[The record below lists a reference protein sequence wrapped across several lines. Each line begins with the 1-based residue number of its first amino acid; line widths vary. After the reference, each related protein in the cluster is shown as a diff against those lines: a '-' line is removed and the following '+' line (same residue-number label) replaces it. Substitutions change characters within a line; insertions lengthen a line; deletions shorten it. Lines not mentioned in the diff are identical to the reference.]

1 MPHACRHISDEQRMK
16 LFRNIISG
24 IIWSVLG
31 LYVALALLTHI
42 PAVQRWIGGTLAEAV
57 AERLGTNVEMER
69 VDIGWFNRVIID
81 GVSIDDL
88 HGRRLMRASRMS
100 VKVDL
105 APTISYLTGGD
116 GRLSV
121 SSAQLFGVQCDI
133 CTGDSVTP
141 ANYQFI
147 IDALSSNDTT
157 HTPLNVHFGS
167 LIIRRGNVTLNK
179 GTDIGGDE
187 DFTRIGDIST
197 HIILP
202 YLTDDSIAVAVKKM
216 SMNISHGHDD
226 DIRETDVRGFSLSFK
241 ADRHHAELK
250 DMKLRLP
257 DTELNINAD
266 ATYVYDGDSLDA
278 HSLRYEVHIEPSVV
292 TPADISL
299 LDSRLQTMTVPVNV
313 SLSASG
319 GSTALAIENLLLR
332 TADGDV
338 DMALRGAISSSSAD
352 SLRWWAEID
361 HLSVRAGETLTAT
374 CHVAP
379 WGIPTDS
386 RITLSGKGEGEGSD
400 GSLMLHIQT
409 DAGQADIDAEVKAR
423 NLRACLSTDGIDIGC
438 ITGTEAIG
446 FVAGSINIDAD
457 RTAIGAP
464 WLGWQDTENINV
476 SCDIPFFEYNSYR
489 YSNIS
494 TLLNLDRKD
503 NKQRHNI
510 INASLSM
517 RDTNGE
523 IDADAEIITNTEG
536 SDARLAITADG
547 MCLQAMRLSDKWGDA
562 VFGAQIK
569 AVAKTTSNLADI
581 KSLADITGASI
592 EIDSLTMRSTENEYA
607 LSHLRIEKKGE
618 YGNHLISLDG
628 DFVNAAVF
636 INEEQTY
643 ADERSFPLPLP
654 SLFTRNVSLSSLLHS
669 PSLAPR
675 GPLKMSSTL
684 TLKKADWLRALF
696 GVPLTL
702 SYPIE
707 MNVYVNENTG
717 TISTK
722 TDCRLFNYD
731 GTNYADVQLTVRNAG
746 TDTLT
751 MSANAGRLD
760 DSGRRMDLS
769 MLARAADN
777 SVYTEIGWDNN
788 RPNEGKSMQGT
799 VRATTEILKDNRGL
813 MCVNVDMHP
822 SEILVNDTIWRMH
835 PSRISYSDKRLQIDH
850 FAIAHNNQHILISGT
865 ATDNPADSITAD
877 LNDVDIDYILNLVN
891 FHAVRFGGHAS
902 GRMCAKAVFGGQPD
916 AYARI
921 SVPDFSFQDGPMG
934 CLTAVASWNRNN
946 KQIDIDALADDG
958 PGQLTIVQGYVS
970 PERNYIDLGII
981 PHGSRLKFMES
992 FCSSFMR
999 DVNANAYGEL
1009 RVIGD
1014 LREINLVGCATVSGD
1029 IGISSLNTTY
1039 HLNNDTITF
1048 IPNEIIFHSDTVS
1061 DNYGNKG
1068 IVSGAL
1074 HHRYLTRLTY
1084 DIDIEAI
1091 DMLVYDHKDYGDN
1104 TFYGTVFASGFCSI
1118 RGRSGR
1124 IDFDIS
1130 GTPAKGSFIEY
1141 NAAGTGTDAEQGF
1154 ITWRDKAALKGKN
1167 HNNTPGDTDDDS
1179 GRKADIPSD
1188 LNLNFLINA
1197 TPDFTLRVLMDQQSG
1212 DYIALNG
1219 TGTIKA
1225 SYYNKGSFDIFG
1237 NYAVESGLY
1246 RLTIQNILSRNFS
1259 FQDGSTIVFG
1269 GNPYDASLNLKATH
1283 TVNGVPLSDLH
1294 IGNSF
1299 SGNNIRADCVMNISG
1314 TPLSPRVDF
1323 DLDLPTMSSDAEQ
1336 MVRSLINSEEEMNQQ
1351 VIYLL
1356 TIGRFYVQDYD
1367 NGSDTKTS
1375 QTSLAMQSILSG
1387 TVSQQINN
1395 LLSSFVNI
1403 SNWNVGANISTGDE
1417 GWNNAEYE
1425 GLLSGSLLNNRLL
1438 INGQFGYRD
1447 NENATTSFI
1456 GDFDISYLLT
1466 PNGNISLKVYNQT
1479 NDRYFTKSSL
1489 NTQGVGIMMKKDF
1502 SSWRDLVKKRKK
1514 QEGND

>member
-1 MPHACRHISDEQRMK
+1 MK
-16 LFRNIISG
+16 LFRNIING

-31 LYVALALLTHI
+31 LYVALVLLTHI
-42 PAVQRWIGGTLAEAV
+42 PAAQRWIGGMLAEAA
-57 AERLGTNVEMER
+57 AERLGTNVEIER
-69 VDIGWFNRVIID
+69 VDIGWFNRLIID
-81 GVSIDDL
+81 GVRIDDL
-88 HGRRLMRASRMS
+88 YGRRLMRASRMS
-100 VKVDL
+100 VKVDI

-121 SSAQLFGVQCDI
+121 SSAQLFGMQCDI
-133 CTGDSVTP
+133 CTGDSTTP

-147 IDALSSNDTT
+147 IDALASDDTT

-167 LIIRRGNVTLNK
+167 LIIRRGRVTLNE
-179 GTDIGGDE
+179 GADIGSG
-187 DFTRIGDIST
+187 DFTRISDIST
-197 HIILP
+197 HIVLP
-202 YLTDDSIAVAVKKM
+202 YLTDDSIAVTVKKM
-216 SMNISHGHDD
+216 SMNISRGRND
-226 DIRETDVRGFSLSFK
+226 DIRETDVRGLSLAFK

-257 DTELNINAD
+257 GTELSINAD
-266 ATYVYDGDSLDA
+266 ATYAYAGDSLDPQ
-278 HSLRYEVHIEPSVV
+278 SLRYEAHVEPSVI

-299 LDSRLQTMTVPVNV
+299 LDNRLQTMTMPVSVNLSV
-313 SLSASG
+313 VGSL
-319 GSTALAIENLLLR
+319 TALSIENLLLR

-338 DMALRGAISSSSAD
+338 DIALRGAISGRSLD
-352 SLRWWAEID
+352 SLRWRAEID
-361 HLSVRAGETLTAT
+361 RLSLRAGETLTAAW
-374 CHVAP
+374 HGAAERLP
-379 WGIPTDS
+379 ADGH
-386 RITLSGKGEGEGSD
+386 ITLSGEGGGEGSD
-400 GSLMLHIQT
+400 GSLLLHIQT
-409 DAGQADIDAEVKAR
+409 GVGQADIDAEVKGR
-423 NLRACLSTDGIDIGC
+423 SLSACLSTDGIDIGR
-438 ITGTEAIG
+438 ITGKEALG
-446 FVAGSINIDAD
+446 LVVGSINIDAD
-457 RTAIGAP
+457 RKATGAP
-464 WLGWQDTENINV
+464 WIGWQGTENV
-476 SCDIPFFEYNSYR
+476 TARCDIPLIEYNGYR

-494 TLLNLDRKD
+494 ALLNLAGQGDARRRNVD
-503 NKQRHNI
+503 
-510 INASLSM
+510 ASLSM
-517 RDTNGE
+517 RDPNGN
-523 IDADAEIITNTEG
+523 IDADAEIITNADG
-536 SDARLAITADG
+536 SDARLEITADG
-547 MCLQAMRLSDKWGDA
+547 VCPQAMRLSDKWGDA

-569 AVAKTTSNLADI
+569 VVAQTASRLADI
-581 KSLADITGASI
+581 KSLTDIAGASI
-592 EIDSLTMRSTENEYA
+592 EVDSLTMRSTDNEYS
-607 LSHLRIEKKGE
+607 LSHLRIEKKGDRG
-618 YGNHLISLDG
+618 YHLIALDG
-628 DFVNAAVF
+628 DFVEAAIF
-636 INEEQTY
+636 INEEQAF
-643 ADERSFPLPLP
+643 ADEKSPPLPLP
-654 SLFTRNVSLSSLLHS
+654 SLFTRDISLSSVLHS
-669 PSLAPR
+669 LPLAPR
-675 GPLKMSSTL
+675 GSFKMSSTL
-684 TLKKADWLRALF
+684 TLKKTDWLRALL

-702 SYPIE
+702 GDPLE

-717 TISTK
+717 TISAK
-722 TDCRLFNYD
+722 TGCRLFNYD
-731 GTNYADVQLTVRNAG
+731 GTDYADVQLTVRNAG

-751 MSANAGRLD
+751 VSAGAGRMD
-760 DSGRRMDLS
+760 DSGRRMDLN
-769 MLARAADN
+769 MLARAAVN

-788 RPNEGKSMQGT
+788 RPTEGKAMQGT
-799 VRATTEILKDNRGL
+799 VKATTEILKDSRGL

-822 SEILVNDTIWRMH
+822 SEILVNDTVWRVH

-850 FAIAHNNQHILISGT
+850 FAIAHNNQHILVSGM
-865 ATDNPADSITAD
+865 ATDSAADSITAD

-902 GRMCAKAVFGGQPD
+902 GRMCAKSIFGGQPD

-921 SVPDFSFQDGPMG
+921 SVPDFLFQDGPMG
-934 CLTAVASWNRNN
+934 YLTAFAVWNRDD
-946 KQIDIDALADDG
+946 KQIDIDARADDG
-958 PGQLTIVQGYVS
+958 PGQLTIIQGYVS
-970 PERNYIDLGII
+970 PERNYIDLGIM

-1014 LREINLVGCATVSGD
+1014 LREINLVGCATVDGD
-1029 IGISSLNTTY
+1029 IGISSLNTVY
-1039 HLNNDTITF
+1039 HLKNDTITF
-1048 IPNEIIFHSDTVS
+1048 IPNEIIFRSDTVS
-1061 DNYGNKG
+1061 DDYGNKG
-1068 IVSGAL
+1068 IISGAL
-1074 HHRYLTRLTY
+1074 HHKHLTRLTY
-1084 DIDIEAI
+1084 DLDIETS

-1104 TFYGTVFASGFCSI
+1104 TFYGTVFVSGTCTI
-1118 RGRSGR
+1118 KGRSGR

-1130 GTPAKGSFIEY
+1130 GTPSKGSFIEY
-1141 NAAGTGTDAEQGF
+1141 NAASTGTDAEQGF
-1154 ITWRDKAALKGKN
+1154 ITWRDKATLKGKT
-1167 HNNTPGDTDDDS
+1167 HNNTPDGIDDGI
-1179 GRKADIPSD
+1179 GRKTDIPSD
-1188 LNLNFLINA
+1188 MNLNFLINA

-1219 TGTIKA
+1219 RGTIKA
-1225 SYYNKGSFDIFG
+1225 SYYNKGSFDMFG

-1246 RLTIQNILSRNFS
+1246 RLTIQNIMSRNFS
-1259 FQDGSTIVFG
+1259 FQNGSTIVFG

-1314 TPLSPRVDF
+1314 TPLSPHVDF

-1367 NGSDTKTS
+1367 NSGDTKTS

-1447 NENATTSFI
+1447 NDNATTSFI